1 METNNINLNSIMTSS
16 QPFYLY
22 KDPMF
27 MITVSVVV
35 IIESGVVMIVEEPIL
50 RPELEDLVTVDQTQ
64 IAYDCFRFP
73 GGKVKAEQETIQFS
87 AIRQLK
93 EQTGLTI
100 KKEDLVPVDFR
111 SDPERS
117 HSKNIIDIGMVCM
130 PNVSPDFQFKE
141 GSKLIPI
148 DFDRKTFS
156 YTCKLNYG
164 FYMDH
169 DVLLERATDIALM
182 MK

>member
-1 METNNINLNSIMTSS
+1 MTSS
-16 QPFYLY
+16 QPLYLY

-35 IIESGVVMIVEEPIL
+35 IIESGVVMIVEEPIM
-50 RPELEDLVTVDQTQ
+50 RPELKDFVTVDHQTQ

-93 EQTGLTI
+93 EQTGLVVT
-100 KKEDLVPVDFR
+100 KEDLIPVDFR

-156 YTCKLNYG
+156 DVCKLNYD

-169 DVLLERATDIALM
+169 NILLERATDIALI

>member
-1 METNNINLNSIMTSS
+1 MTPS

-22 KDPMF
+22 RDPMF

-35 IIESGVVMIVEEPIL
+35 IIESGAVMIVEEPIL
-50 RPELEDLVTVDQTQ
+50 RPELKEFTMDQTQ

-93 EQTGLTI
+93 EQTGITI

-130 PNVSPDFQFKE
+130 PNISPDFELKE
-141 GSKLIPI
+141 GAKLIPI

-156 YTCKLNYG
+156 DTCKLNYG

-169 DVLLERATDIALM
+169 GLLLERATDIALI